1 MTKSGKTPDERKF
14 MVRRPL
20 LPAPFW
26 SNAAKKSTEYPSTSS
41 SSTASPLAQM
51 LFKAVLFLVLGIAL
65 VPLSLLF
72 RVALRRWTVEAVVGS
87 EERRWRARTRASAG
101 EGVKAIAD
109 ALSRGESL
117 EQQFPGLEPSR

>member
-1 MTKSGKTPDERKF
+1 MTKSGKTPDERRY

-20 LPAPFW
+20 LPAAFW
-26 SNAAKKSTEYPSTSS
+26 SNAAKKSTEYPSSS

-51 LFKAVLFLVLGIAL
+51 LFKAVLVLVLGIAL

-72 RVALRRWTVEAVVGS
+72 RVAFRRWTVDAVVGS

-101 EGVKAIAD
+101 EGVHAIAD
-109 ALSRGESL
+109 ALSRGDPL
-117 EQQFPGLEPSR
+117 DQQFPGLEPSR

>member
-1 MTKSGKTPDERKF
+1 MTKSGKTPDDRSYV
-14 MVRRPL
+14 VRRPL
-20 LPAPFW
+20 LPAAFW

-51 LFKAVLFLVLGIAL
+51 LFKAVLFLVLGIVL

-72 RVALRRWTVEAVVGS
+72 RLAFRRWTVEATVGGDS
-87 EERRWRARTRASAG
+87 RRWRARTRSAAG
-101 EGVKAIAD
+101 DGVKTVAD

-117 EQQFPGLEPSR
+117 DQQFPGLAPAR

>member
-1 MTKSGKTPDERKF
+1 MTKSGKTPDEQNY

-20 LPAPFW
+20 LPALFW
-26 SNAAKKSTEYPSTSS
+26 SNAAKKSAEHSSS
-41 SSTASPLAQM
+41 SSTASPVAQL
-51 LFKAVLFLVLGIAL
+51 LFKVVLFLVLGIAL
-65 VPLSLLF
+65 LPLSLLV
-72 RVALRRWTVEAVVGS
+72 RVAFRRWTVDAVVGS

-117 EQQFPGLEPSR
+117 DQQFPGLTPTR